1 MGKLLTALAISED
14 RQRTLPEN
22 VLMAEKII
30 IGFQGVYST
39 SPESP
44 RKELLAKA
52 ISDAVF
58 LMLEE
63 IKSPMKNQQVKWYVG
78 KTKEEITKY
87 ADQIWK
93 TAEIF
98 RGDSKYSTEY
108 KSAIAEWDEAL
119 NYISYDFINKKVIA
133 PIIPATTP
141 SNQTPSTDP
150 SVWGAEYNVGDNVK
164 IRYDMAHLTKG
175 ENNFTITQK
184 TLSNT
189 YGMRPENPTGI
200 IYQLNNGENWEGK
213 DIEPKYK

>member
-39 SPESP
+39 SPESA

-78 KTKEEITKY
+78 KSLPELAKIIKNMGR
-87 ADQIWK
+87 ALR
-93 TAEIF
+93 IF
-98 RGDSKYSTEY
+98 DVSSK
-108 KSAIAEWDEAL
+108 
-119 NYISYDFINKKVIA
+119 
-133 PIIPATTP
+133 
-141 SNQTPSTDP
+141 
-150 SVWGAEYNVGDNVK
+150 EYN
-164 IRYDMAHLTKG
+164 
-175 ENNFTITQK
+175 
-184 TLSNT
+184 
-189 YGMRPENPTGI
+189 I
-200 IYQLNNGENWEGK
+200 IVEEAKEVVAYRNAL
-213 DIEPKYK
+213 

>member
-14 RQRTLPEN
+14 KQRTLPEN

-78 KTKEEITKY
+78 KSIKELDKIIIDMRRAVANVFPKGTTE
-87 ADQIWK
+87 
-93 TAEIF
+93 
-98 RGDSKYSTEY
+98 GDSILAEATE
-108 KSAIAEWDEAL
+108 IM
-119 NYISYDFINKKVIA
+119 NYQDSLNKKVVA
-133 PIIPATTP
+133 PSTPPKNTTP
-141 SNQTPSTDP
+141 LSQIPSTDS

-164 IRYDMAHLTKG
+164 IRYDMAHLLKV

-184 TLSNT
+184 DAPNS

-200 IYQLNNGENWEGK
+200 IYQLSNGGGNWEGK
-213 DIEPKYK
+213 DIEPIN